1 MSERIKVVQIGSSHE
16 HAGGKLRTLRNF
28 VQDEFEVA
36 GFVDDRAQAAYP
48 LYSYAYDPAVYAGLR
63 QLTVDEALNVPGLEA
78 VFVETQSDDLV
89 PVALRCA
96 ELGLPIHLDK
106 PAGEDMGLYRK
117 LLAECG
123 RKNVPLQLGYMFR
136 CNRAMQFCREAVRK
150 GWLGEIFE
158 ISAGMSHDY
167 GGKEYQEYIGH
178 FRGGLIFNLGC
189 HFIDFAVSM
198 LGRPCTVQSVLSA
211 APGSPDRI
219 KNNCVAILGYPRALV
234 TIRACSSEVNGSR
247 NRRLKVCGT
256 CGTIEMSPL
265 EHFDGREL
273 QLCLTLT
280 EGNECYSAGT
290 HTVDCGVCADRYEEQ
305 LRAFARIIRGEEKN
319 PYSLEHE
326 ALVQE
331 VTLAASGILK
341 WEP

>member
-1 MSERIKVVQIGSSHE
+1 MGERIKVVQIGSSHE

-28 VQDEFEVA
+28 VSDEFEVA
-36 GFVDDRAQAAYP
+36 GFVDDRARVAFP
-48 LYSYAYDPAVYAGLR
+48 LYSYACDPTVYAGLR
-63 QLTVDEALNVPGLEA
+63 RMTVDEALNVPDLGA

-96 ELGLPIHLDK
+96 ELRLPIHLDK
-106 PAGEDMGLYRK
+106 PAGEDMALYRK
-117 LLAECG
+117 LLSECA

-136 CNRAMQFCREAVRK
+136 YNRAMQFCREAVRN

-158 ISAGMSHDY
+158 ISAGMSHNY
-167 GGKEYQEYIGH
+167 GGDEYRDYIGH

-189 HFIDFAVSM
+189 HFIDFAVSV
-198 LGRPCTVQSVLSA
+198 LGRPSMVRSVLSA
-211 APGSPDRI
+211 APGSPDHI
-219 KNNCVAILGYPRALV
+219 KNNCVAILGYPHALV
-234 TIRACSSEVNGSR
+234 TIRVCSCEVNGSC

-256 CGTIEMSPL
+256 RGTIEMSPV
-265 EHFDGREL
+265 ERFDGQEL
-273 QLCLTLT
+273 QLRLTLA

-290 HTVDCGVCADRYEEQ
+290 HTVDCGICGDRYEAQ
-305 LRAFARIIRGEEKN
+305 LRALARIIRGEEKN